1 MNFGSV
7 HRVPDR
13 CQIPVSPKIHIAC
26 PSGSGT
32 LIPMSRDTDRVVVSK
47 LDRTWTSST
56 FDVARL
62 EATDAEAAGAH
73 SAAMLATT
81 PTATPP
87 RMARPPECS
96 LARANCVIP
105 DARDH

>member
-1 MNFGSV
+1 
-7 HRVPDR
+7 
-13 CQIPVSPKIHIAC
+13 
-26 PSGSGT
+26 
-32 LIPMSRDTDRVVVSK
+32 MSRDTDRVVVSK

-96 LARANCVIP
+96 LARSGELCHTGRSGSSA
-105 DARDH
+105 AEKTRSYSS